1 MFDFEDRRVVV
12 TGGSR
17 GIGESI
23 ARGFAE
29 RGAKV
34 AVLARNLEKAEAT
47 AANLGDKARAWA
59 ADVSDETAVAETFG
73 SIIDEWG
80 GVDVL
85 INNAGVTRDKLL
97 MQMKSDDWDDV
108 LTVNLRS
115 CFLCSKAILRPML
128 KQREGRIVNVSSVI
142 GLTGNA
148 GQSNYAA
155 SKSGIIGFTKSLS
168 KELAS
173 RNITVNAIAPGMIDT
188 DMTRSLPEETQEQIK
203 TQIPLGRLGS
213 GEDVAAAALFLASG
227 AAGYITGEVIRVDGG
242 MAT

>member
-1 MFDFEDRRVVV
+1 MFDFEERRVVV

-23 ARGFAE
+23 ARGFASA
-29 RGAKV
+29 GARV
-34 AVLARNLEKAEAT
+34 AVVARNLEKAQET
-47 AANLGDKARAWA
+47 AGALGANAQAWA
-59 ADVSDETAVAETFG
+59 LDASDEASVAEAFG
-73 SIIDEWG
+73 AIQEEWG

-85 INNAGVTRDKLL
+85 VNNAGVTRDKLV
-97 MQMKSDDWDDV
+97 MQMKSEEWDEV
-108 LTVNLRS
+108 LGINLRS
-115 CFLCSKAILRPML
+115 CFLCSKAVLRPML
-128 KQREGRIVNVSSVI
+128 RQRTGRIINVTSII

-155 SKSGIIGFTKSLS
+155 SKSGIIGFTKSLAR
-168 KELAS
+168 ELAS

-203 TQIPLGRLGS
+203 AQIPLGRLGS
-213 GEDVAAAALFLASG
+213 GDDVAALALFLASD
-227 AAGYITGEVIRVDGG
+227 AAGYVTGEVIRVDGG